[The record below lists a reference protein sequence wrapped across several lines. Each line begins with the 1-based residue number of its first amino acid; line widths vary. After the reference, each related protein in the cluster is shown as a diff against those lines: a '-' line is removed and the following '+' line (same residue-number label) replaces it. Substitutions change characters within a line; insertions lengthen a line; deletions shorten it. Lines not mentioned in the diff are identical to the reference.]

1 MVKVVEVAPAKRATC
16 YNCRAILEYTYGD
29 ITEEYVRDWDG
40 GGDTYYR
47 IICPV
52 CNLKNN
58 VSRWR

>member
-1 MVKVVEVAPAKRATC
+1 MVKVVEQAPAKRTTC
-16 YNCRAILEYTYGD
+16 YNCRSILEYSFSD

-47 IICPV
+47 IVCPA